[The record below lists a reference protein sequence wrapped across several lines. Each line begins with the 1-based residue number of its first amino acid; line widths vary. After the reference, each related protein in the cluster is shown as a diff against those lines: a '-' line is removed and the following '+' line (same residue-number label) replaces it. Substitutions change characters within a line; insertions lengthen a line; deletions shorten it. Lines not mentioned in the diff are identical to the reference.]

1 MDRFET
7 GSLITLFLAY
17 VIIILLIV
25 FYEVTKCK
33 RSEMKELLSIKGDSI
48 F

>member
-1 MDRFET
+1 MDRFEA

-17 VIIILLIV
+17 VIIMLLVV

-33 RSEMKELLSIKGDSI
+33 RSKMKELLSIKGNSI